1 MKRSAVVHVHLDS
14 RYKKEN
20 VPDNG
25 VVAYIIVTEP
35 AVEPFATAV
44 GLQFASS
51 PVVLASQNVPVG
63 ILKIE
68 KMKMNVS
75 V

>member
-1 MKRSAVVHVHLDS
+1 MHFVS

-20 VPDNG
+20 LPDNG

-44 GLQFASS
+44 GLQLASS
-51 PVVLASQNVPVG
+51 PVVLASQDVPVG
-63 ILKIE
+63 IL
-68 KMKMNVS
+68 
-75 V
+75 